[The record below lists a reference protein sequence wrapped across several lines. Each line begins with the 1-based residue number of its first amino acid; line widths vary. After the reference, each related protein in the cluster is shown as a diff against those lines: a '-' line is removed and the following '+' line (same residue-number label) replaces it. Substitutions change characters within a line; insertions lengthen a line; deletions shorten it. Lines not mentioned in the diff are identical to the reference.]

1 MTISTRAKIL
11 NASLHAAFASIA
23 IAAFSAGARAAES
36 REIMVQGPTTK
47 TIGFDLPTGAPI
59 QETTVKIA
67 VSYDP
72 ATLTTDS
79 GVALLKDS
87 VADAARKACD
97 RADRVTPDDGTC
109 VRRAID
115 SARAQIARMVSQ
127 ARSSTHG

>member
-11 NASLHAAFASIA
+11 NASLHAAFASMA

-59 QETTVKIA
+59 RETTVKIA

-97 RADRVTPDDGTC
+97 TADRVTPDDGTC

-115 SARAQIARMVSQ
+115 SARTQIARLVSQ
-127 ARSSTHG
+127 ARASTRG